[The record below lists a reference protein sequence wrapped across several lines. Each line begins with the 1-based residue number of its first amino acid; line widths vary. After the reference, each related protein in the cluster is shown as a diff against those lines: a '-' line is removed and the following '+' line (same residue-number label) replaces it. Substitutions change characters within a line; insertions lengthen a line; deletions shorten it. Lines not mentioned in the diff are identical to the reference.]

1 MIKQSVLP
9 SAAQCPSS
17 LELDLLL
24 ATLIQRPG
32 SRRSGEES
40 FGAIFK
46 DDHYDHRLFNQSCLT
61 MYHATGCFV
70 IPPNPTVVKIY

>member
-1 MIKQSVLP
+1 MPAAEPTMIKQSMLP
-9 SAAQCPSS
+9 SAAQCPYS

-46 DDHYDHRLFNQSCLT
+46 DDHMTTVCST
-61 MYHATGCFV
+61 SHA
-70 IPPNPTVVKIY
+70 